1 MALPQQKFREV
12 VFQILY
18 CLELGGS
25 EKDEII
31 ALIMKELEI
40 TRRAA
45 REAYERVEK
54 ILSEKNEADE
64 ILKRISTSYSFERI
78 QTVEKNILRLS
89 IYELLHDEA
98 LPKKVVIAEGM
109 RLARKFGTPES
120 ANFINALLDAVYK
133 ESLGEP
139 KDLDKIKL
147 LAETL
152 QKNEDQIQEK
162 METLLN
168 ADAPPETTDSAE

>member
-1 MALPQQKFREV
+1 MALPQQKFREL
-12 VFQILY
+12 VFQVLY
-18 CLELGGS
+18 SLELGGS

-31 ALIMKELEI
+31 ALLMKELQV
-40 TRRAA
+40 TRRSV
-45 REAYERVEK
+45 REAYERVEN
-54 ILSEKNEADE
+54 ILSKQSE
-64 ILKRISTSYSFERI
+64 IDDILRRISTSYSFERI

-89 IYELLHDEA
+89 LYELLHDEE
-98 LPKKVVIAEGM
+98 LPKKVVIAEAV

-120 ANFINALLDAVYK
+120 ANFVNALLDAVYK

-139 KDLDKIKL
+139 KDLEAIKL

-162 METLLN
+162 LEELRN
-168 ADAPPETTDSAE
+168 AEALPEKGHPSE